1 MRRILVGIFMVW
13 AMVAVSQPGHA
24 QQLIESYKARLSE
37 TDHFNSKGQRLTT
50 AAEIIRQD
58 RANFFRF
65 GRGDP
70 EDEGDSYFASI
81 ENRAALERLI
91 EQGTSESR
99 AISRIINSTP
109 LVRVEVFRGAR
120 GYYVNV
126 WVLD

>member
-1 MRRILVGIFMVW
+1 MGIFMVF
-13 AMVAVSQPGHA
+13 AAAAVSQPSQA

-37 TDHFNSKGQRLTT
+37 ADHFNSKGQRLTT

-70 EDEGDSYFASI
+70 EDQSDSYFASM

-91 EQGTSESR
+91 EQGASEPR
-99 AISRIINSTP
+99 VISRIINSTP

>member
-1 MRRILVGIFMVW
+1 MGIFMVF
-13 AMVAVSQPGHA
+13 APVAISQPSQA

-37 TDHFNSKGQRLTT
+37 ADHFNSKGQRLTT

-70 EDEGDSYFASI
+70 EDQSDSYFASM

-91 EQGTSESR
+91 EQGASEPR
-99 AISRIINSTP
+99 VISRIINSTP